1 MLQNQSLKERWDNMF
16 FGWKTVIAGAI
27 IACWGYGSWYY
38 GMGALLLPL
47 TTEFGWTRTQ
57 ITLAFSMR
65 SIEGGL
71 EGPLGGMAID
81 KWGERKITIIS
92 TIIACVGLITVLY
105 VKTIWQFVIVWGFIV
120 SLGFN
125 LGLYDTVNSAV
136 AKWFHKERSRAI
148 GIVTIGGG
156 LGAPVI
162 VPIMTWIIE
171 NYSWRTALLFI
182 VATTF
187 LICIPLAWFWMKDNP
202 PEAYGMLPDGDHLK
216 KKKNEEKCE
225 TEIKLNYGYDFTP
238 QEALRNKSF
247 WMMLIAFM
255 LNGGTLAM
263 ITIHQMA
270 YHQSMG
276 IDALA
281 TAGILGMMATI
292 SLGGRFFTATM
303 GDKLTERQYI
313 ILGYILRTIGLI
325 IFIYARTIPL
335 IMVFAL
341 VYGVGYGI
349 TIPAQISLRANYF
362 GRKAYATITGYTTF
376 FISITNVA
384 YPTFAAWIYDTTG
397 SYIQAFWIVT
407 ALQAFAVVFMFFA
420 KKPEPPSSA
429 LTPIVSKMV

>member
-1 MLQNQSLKERWDNMF
+1 MTHNQSIKDRWDNMY

-47 TTEFGWTRTQ
+47 TQEFGWTRTQ
-57 ITLAFSMR
+57 LTLAFSMR

-71 EGPLGGMAID
+71 EGPIGGMLID
-81 KWGERKITIIS
+81 KYGERKITIIS
-92 TIIACVGLITVLY
+92 TIIACLGLIAVLY

-136 AKWFHKERSRAI
+136 AKWFHKDRSRAI

-162 VPIMTWIIE
+162 VPVMTYIIA
-171 NYSWRTALLFI
+171 NYSWRIALMFVIGSTALI
-182 VATTF
+182 A
-187 LICIPLAWFWMKDNP
+187 IPLAWFFMKDHP
-202 PEAYGMLPDGDHLK
+202 PEFYGMLPDGDHLK
-216 KKKNEEKCE
+216 KKEGDEETAKVD
-225 TEIKLNYGYDFTP
+225 YGYDFTP
-238 QEALRNKSF
+238 KEALKTKSF

-270 YHQSMG
+270 FHQSLG

-281 TAGILGMMATI
+281 AAGILGLMATI
-292 SLGGRFFTATM
+292 SLGGRFLTVSL
-303 GDKLTERQYI
+303 GSKYTERQYI
-313 ILGYILRTIGLI
+313 MLGYTLRTIGLI
-325 IFIYARTIPL
+325 IFIYARTIPF

-341 VYGVGYGI
+341 FYGVGYGI
-349 TIPAQISLRANYF
+349 TIPSQTSLRANYF
-362 GRKAYATITGYTTF
+362 GRKAYATITGYTTLF
-376 FISITNVA
+376 GAITNVA
-384 YPTFAAWIYDTTG
+384 YPVFAAWIYDTTG
-397 SYIQAFWIVT
+397 SYFQAFWIVT
-407 ALQAFAVVFMFFA
+407 ALQAFAIVFMYMA
-420 KKPEPPSSA
+420 KKPEPPIGVVA
-429 LTPIVSKMV
+429 PISI

>member
-1 MLQNQSLKERWDNMF
+1 MY

-47 TTEFGWTRTQ
+47 TQEFGWTRTQ
-57 ITLAFSMR
+57 LTLAFSMR

-71 EGPLGGMAID
+71 EGPIGGWLID
-81 KWGERKITIIS
+81 KYGERKITIIS
-92 TIIACVGLITVLY
+92 TIIACVGLVAVLY

-136 AKWFHKERSRAI
+136 AKWFHRDRSRAI

-162 VPIMTWIIE
+162 VPIMAFIIQD
-171 NYSWRTALLFI
+171 YGWRSALIFVIVSTAAL
-182 VATTF
+182 
-187 LICIPLAWFWMKDNP
+187 CIPLAWFFMKDHP
-202 PEAYGMLPDGDHLK
+202 PEFYGMLPDGDHINLK
-216 KKKNEEKCE
+216 EGEEPVKVD
-225 TEIKLNYGYDFTP
+225 YGYDFTP
-238 QEALRNKSF
+238 KEALKTKSF

-270 YHQSMG
+270 FHQSLG

-281 TAGILGMMATI
+281 AAGILGLMATI
-292 SLGGRFFTATM
+292 SLGGRFLTVSL
-303 GDKLTERQYI
+303 GNKYTERQYI
-313 ILGYILRTIGLI
+313 MLGYTLRTIGLV
-325 IFIYARTIPL
+325 IFIYARTIPI
-335 IMVFAL
+335 IMLFAL
-341 VYGVGYGI
+341 FYGVGYGI
-349 TIPAQISLRANYF
+349 TIPSQTSLRANYF
-362 GRKAYATITGYTTF
+362 GRKAYATITGYTTMF
-376 FISITNVA
+376 GAITNVA
-384 YPTFAAWIYDTTG
+384 YPVFAAWIYDTTG

-407 ALQAFAVVFMFFA
+407 ALQAFAIVFMFMA
-420 KKPEPPSSA
+420 RKPEPPISVV
-429 LTPIVSKMV
+429 TPVSI